1 GATTGRPRRCG
12 WFDGVAAAFSCW
24 INGFTS
30 IAITKLDVLD
40 EFETIKICVAYELD
54 GEITTNLPD
63 TAGQER
69 VRPIYEEMEGWM
81 ESTKEARTWEELPPK
96 AQAYVKRLEE
106 LTGAPIGFVS
116 VGPERE
122 QIIIMEE

>member
-1 GATTGRPRRCG
+1 
-12 WFDGVAAAFSCW
+12 
-24 INGFTS
+24 
-30 IAITKLDVLD
+30 
-40 EFETIKICVAYELD
+40 
-54 GEITTNLPD
+54 
-63 TAGQER
+63 
-69 VRPIYEEMEGWM
+69 M